1 MKDDIRAFIQTINKK
16 QENTIDDLRSLSALF
31 EDGDEE
37 TDGLLIEAARGV
49 VGEIL
54 NISTIHSLNGKLV
67 TENLMTLLSYSSFV
81 RKCVKLGTYSA
92 KDSSGGTDYLL
103 QVTEFTLAD
112 ESRCIVLNI
121 QESQQE
127 ELGYEK

>member
-1 MKDDIRAFIQTINKK
+1 MKDDIRAFIQTINEK

-49 VGEIL
+49 LGEIFD
-54 NISTIHSLNGKLV
+54 ISTIHSLNGKLI
-67 TENLMTLLSYSSFV
+67 TENLMNLVSYSSFV
-81 RKCVKLGTYSA
+81 RKCVKLGAYSA
-92 KDSSGGTDYLL
+92 KDSAGGTDYLL
-103 QVTEFTLAD
+103 QVTEFTLTD

-127 ELGYEK
+127 EP

>member
-1 MKDDIRAFIQTINKK
+1 MKDDIRAFIQTIKEK

-37 TDGLLIEAARGV
+37 TDGLLIEAAMGV
-49 VGEIL
+49 LGEIFD
-54 NISTIHSLNGKLV
+54 ISTIHSLNGKLI
-67 TENLMTLLSYSSFV
+67 TENLMNLVSYSSFV
-81 RKCVKLGTYSA
+81 RKCVKLGAYSA
-92 KDSSGGTDYLL
+92 KDSAGGTDYLL
-103 QVTEFTLAD
+103 QVTEFTLTD

-127 ELGYEK
+127 EP

>member
-1 MKDDIRAFIQTINKK
+1 MKDDIRAFIQTINEK

-49 VGEIL
+49 LGEIFD
-54 NISTIHSLNGKLV
+54 ISTIHSLNGKLI
-67 TENLMTLLSYSSFV
+67 TENLMNLVSYSSFV
-81 RKCVKLGTYSA
+81 RKCVKLGAYSA
-92 KDSSGGTDYLL
+92 KDSVGGTDYLL

-121 QESQQE
+121 QENQQE
-127 ELGYEK
+127 EPGYEK

>member
-1 MKDDIRAFIQTINKK
+1 MKDDIRAFIQTINEK

-37 TDGLLIEAARGV
+37 TDGLLIEAAMGV
-49 VGEIL
+49 LGEIFD
-54 NISTIHSLNGKLV
+54 ISTIHSLNGKLI
-67 TENLMTLLSYSSFV
+67 TENLMNLVSYSSFV
-81 RKCVKLGTYSA
+81 RKCVKLGAYSA
-92 KDSSGGTDYLL
+92 KDSAGGTDYLL
-103 QVTEFTLAD
+103 QVTEFTLTD

-127 ELGYEK
+127 EP